1 MPHVSLTRR
10 YRFCAA
16 HRLHTDFLT
25 PQQNW
30 AAFGKCNNPNGHGH
44 NYVVLV
50 TAKSETRQEVY
61 QFEHLDQ
68 MVEKTIVSRFDHQ
81 DLNQDPAFIHT
92 TTTGE
97 NLVKLIWDLLVE
109 KVPEGSLEKVGLIE
123 TRDNYFEYAAP
134 AAVDKPE
141 HKRAY
146 AKTPPQRLN
155 HTCGRSSRRYRS
167 SGHYDDDRSGQPT
180 LACAGRV
187 SKPERAPQDAG
198 AGRQGPAVY
207 DPRVSRG
214 HRTTAQWRLVSHRV
228 RRDGHRQRYRFFQYV
243 RAPHAAILRKM
254 SRWVSAEQK
263 GRRPQQDSACRR
275 CLRSTTAGTRAAH
288 DADRRDAQAKVGC
301 PRCRRCHGSPPP
313 VHDDERGG
321 KTEYSRGHQ
330 LHAGGVSDAGTN
342 PKRIFETD

>member
-50 TAKSETRQEVY
+50 TVKIETGQEVY

-81 DLNQDPAFIHT
+81 DLNQDPAFMNT

-109 KVPEGSLEKVGLIE
+109 KMPESFLEKVGLIE

-134 AAVDKPE
+134 AAVD
-141 HKRAY
+141 
-146 AKTPPQRLN
+146 
-155 HTCGRSSRRYRS
+155 
-167 SGHYDDDRSGQPT
+167 
-180 LACAGRV
+180 
-187 SKPERAPQDAG
+187 
-198 AGRQGPAVY
+198 
-207 DPRVSRG
+207 
-214 HRTTAQWRLVSHRV
+214 
-228 RRDGHRQRYRFFQYV
+228 
-243 RAPHAAILRKM
+243 
-254 SRWVSAEQK
+254 
-263 GRRPQQDSACRR
+263 
-275 CLRSTTAGTRAAH
+275 
-288 DADRRDAQAKVGC
+288 
-301 PRCRRCHGSPPP
+301 
-313 VHDDERGG
+313 
-321 KTEYSRGHQ
+321 
-330 LHAGGVSDAGTN
+330 
-342 PKRIFETD
+342 